1 MERIFT
7 CIAAFGGF
15 LAVGAGTFAAHVVK
29 ARVGEEMLAIFR
41 TGVEYQ
47 MYHVFALFAIAWAY
61 SRKPGGILNAAGWTM
76 ILGTILFS
84 GGLYVYAMTG
94 IGFVGIVAGAGGGI
108 FLMLGWL
115 LLAVGALG
123 IRMKA

>member
-15 LAVGAGTFAAHVVK
+15 LAVGAGTLASHVVK
-29 ARVGEEMLAIFR
+29 DQVGEEMTMVFR
-41 TGVEYQ
+41 IGVQYQ
-47 MYHVFALFAIAWAY
+47 MYHVFALFAIAWVY
-61 SRKPGGILNAAGWTM
+61 SRRPGGMLNAAGWTM
-76 ILGTILFS
+76 ILGTIFFS
-84 GGLYVYAMTG
+84 GSLYGLAVTG
-94 IGFVGIVAGAGGGI
+94 LSFWGPLAAVGGTL
-108 FLMLGWL
+108 LMLGWL